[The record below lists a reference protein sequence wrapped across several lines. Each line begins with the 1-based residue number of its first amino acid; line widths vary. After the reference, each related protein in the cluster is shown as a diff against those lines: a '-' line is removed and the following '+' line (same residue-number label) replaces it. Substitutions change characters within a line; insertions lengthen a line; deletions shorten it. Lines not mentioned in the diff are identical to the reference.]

1 LRLTGTAVRRVEDGA
16 ILTGRTR
23 YLDDVRNHEALHC
36 AIVRSQVARG
46 DVASIDVSDA
56 MSTRDVV
63 AVFTADD
70 LGAANGP
77 VLQPTWFPPPEGLQR
92 HVDIMSR
99 PEYTHLLAPGR
110 VRYVGEPVAVV
121 LAAGP
126 YAAADGARRVYVD
139 YEPQDPVVSVE
150 QSRALL
156 GGPINESW
164 PDNLAARFV
173 IRKADVDLA
182 FSRADHVVSGTFR
195 TGRQT
200 GTPIEPRG
208 VLADP
213 AQPVFTVWSSN
224 QAPHWL
230 RDALADYF
238 EFDPGRIRVIAP
250 DVGGGFG
257 IKSMVYPEELL
268 VPALAMRLGSPVKW
282 VETRTENFLA
292 AVHARDQRHHM
303 ELALTSDGEF
313 LALRDRYTTDVG
325 AANLE
330 SLVVPYNTAAHLQ
343 GTYRVPAALI
353 VSESYVTNKAP
364 LSAYR
369 GAGRPEAVF
378 AMERIIDVAS
388 RELGLDPA
396 AIRQRNLITGNE
408 MPYDVGIRYRDG
420 TNLSLDGGDYRAVF
434 DEALRRADVPGWRR
448 EQTRARTEGRLL
460 GIGFANYVEGTG
472 IGPTEL
478 ATATVEPD
486 GQVSIVVA
494 LPSQGQGHATIL
506 SQLAADALGV
516 PIGSV
521 RIRQGDTGLMPS
533 GAGTI
538 ASRTA
543 VVVGNAVAAAGAE
556 LRDQVLDRA
565 SGLLEVDPHDLTI
578 EDGRVAVLGAPA
590 RSIPLADCADPLAG
604 PPLTATAG
612 FDPGRTT
619 FAYGTHLAV
628 AEVHPVTGHVT
639 ILKYVV
645 VHDCGRLINP
655 LIVEGQVVGGIAQ
668 GIGAALSE
676 ELVYDE
682 SGQLITASFVDYQI
696 PRATDMPSPEVYHV
710 ETPSELNPLGVRGIG
725 EAGTIGPPA
734 ALAGA
739 IEDAIGRRGVV
750 IDRCPMTPSYIA
762 GLIDPD
768 VADERTGLRAVGGRE
783 PRLFMDRGLGG

>member
-1 LRLTGTAVRRVEDGA
+1 MRLTGTAVHRVEDRA
-16 ILTGRTR
+16 VLTGRSR
-23 YLDDVRNHEALHC
+23 YVDDIRIPGTLHC
-36 AIVRSQVARG
+36 SIVRSQFARA
-46 DVASIDVSDA
+46 DVTSIDVSDA
-56 MSTRDVV
+56 VSTRDVV

-77 VLQPTWFPPPEGLQR
+77 VLQPTWFPAPEGLQQ
-92 HVDIMSR
+92 HVDVMSR

-110 VRYVGEPVAVV
+110 VRYVGEPVAMV
-121 LAAGP
+121 LATNA
-126 YAAADGARRVYVD
+126 YAAADGARNVYVD
-139 YEPQDPVVSVE
+139 YEPGEPVVDVD

-156 GGPINESW
+156 GGPLNDGW

-173 IRKADVDLA
+173 IRKGDVDRA
-182 FSRADHVVSGTFR
+182 FSQADHVVSGTFR

-213 AQPVFTVWSSN
+213 TRPVFTVWSSN

-238 EFDPGRIRVIAP
+238 GRDRDEIRVVAP

-268 VPALAMRLGSPVKW
+268 IPEIARRLESPVKW
-282 VETRTENFLA
+282 IETRTENFLA
-292 AVHARDQRHHM
+292 AVHARDQRHHI
-303 ELALTSDGEF
+303 ELALTRDGEF

-343 GTYRVPAALI
+343 GNYRIPAALI
-353 VSESYVTNKAP
+353 VHESYVTNKSP

-388 RELGLDPA
+388 RELRIDPA
-396 AIRQRNLITGNE
+396 VVRQKNLITGDE
-408 MPYDVGIRYRDG
+408 MPYDAGVRYRDG
-420 TNLSLDGGDYRAVF
+420 TALSLDGGDYRAVF
-434 DEALRRADVPGWRR
+434 DEALRRADIPEWRR
-448 EQTRARTEGRLL
+448 EQTRARKQGRLL
-460 GIGFANYVEGTG
+460 GIGFANYIEGTG
-472 IGPTEL
+472 IGPAEL
-478 ATATVEPD
+478 ATATLEPD
-486 GQVSIVVA
+486 GQVSVVVG

-506 SQLAADALGV
+506 SQVAADALGV
-516 PIGSV
+516 PLDSV
-521 RIRQGDTGLMPS
+521 RVRQGDTGLMPT

-543 VVVGNAVAAAGAE
+543 VVVGNAVAAAGSE
-556 LRDQVLDRA
+556 LREQVLARA
-565 SGLLEVDPHDLTI
+565 SELLEVDPGDLTVQ
-578 EDGRVAVLGAPA
+578 EGRVSVVGAPS
-590 RSIPLADCADPLAG
+590 RSISLAGCADPLAG
-604 PPLTATAG
+604 PRLAATSG
-612 FDPGRTT
+612 FDPGRAT
-619 FAYGTHLAV
+619 FAYGTHVAV
-628 AEVHPVTGHVT
+628 VEVHPVTGHVSV
-639 ILKYVV
+639 LKYVV
-645 VHDCGRLINP
+645 VHDCGQLINP
-655 LIVEGQVVGGIAQ
+655 MIVDGQVVGGVAQ

-676 ELVYDE
+676 ELAYDE
-682 SGQLITASFVDYQI
+682 SGQLTTASFLDYQI

-710 ETPSELNPLGVRGIG
+710 ETPSELNPLGVRGVG

-739 IEDAIGRRGVV
+739 IEDAIGRTDTV
-750 IDRCPMTPSYIA
+750 IDRCPMPPSYVA
-762 GLIDPD
+762 GLIDPS
-768 VADERTGLRAVGGRE
+768 VA
-783 PRLFMDRGLGG
+783 